1 MFLSYA
7 LGVVVLFFVLL
18 GQARIA
24 LVRREFRP
32 RLAVFLGVIGFFET
46 IAYAGGHHVPASSW
60 AWVLGTLL
68 VGAVGLG
75 ALRGLSVRVWSGNGW
90 VVRQGTTTTMVLW
103 LLTLLALSVG
113 DAAGSSGTTDLAGA
127 SFLLYLGLTLGT
139 QSYVVFRRGVPLWAA
154 LGPDAGRPLQFHFSE
169 GPGGFFA
176 TFQTNGAPPGWGPP
190 PRPHVHDDPDIIDA
204 EVVEDDDELGPPELP
219 APR

>member
-1 MFLSYA
+1 MFVSYA

-32 RLAVFLGVIGFFET
+32 RLAVFLGVIGLFET
-46 IAYAGGHHVPASSW
+46 IAYAGDHHVPASSW

-90 VVRQGTTTTMVLW
+90 VVRQGTTATMVLW

-127 SFLLYLGLTLGT
+127 SFLLYLGLTLGM
-139 QSYVVFRRGVPLWAA
+139 QSYVVFRRGEPLWAA

-190 PRPHVHDDPDIIDA
+190 QRPHAHDDPDIIDA
-204 EVVEDDDELGPPELP
+204 EVVEDDDEHGPPELP
-219 APR
+219 AAR